1 MTKRYIVEPQIE
13 NGRVYIGTEG
23 IETSTLMGEV
33 AETGGQRQVYFD
45 ATKEFVAL
53 IIGKRGSGKSHTL
66 GVLLEGL
73 CTTKNET
80 SISQVSKRRGVLLL
94 DPMGNFWTTVLPLR
108 ENGPPR
114 MKEQFKRLAG
124 WGIKSEDVNV
134 RAWIPAGCRLP
145 LSHPAI
151 EEFHLHVAD
160 LDRHDW
166 ADLLRVDTLRDPQ
179 GILLA
184 EAHEA
189 VTETGWRGVSGVW
202 HAAKNDYQVQDLID
216 YIEFERQR
224 QNHGMSEHHAN
235 SVRAL
240 LRDLRG
246 LARQQIFQGLGTP
259 LTTVI
264 QEGNLGILLLPSRI
278 GHDLRRVITRIL
290 VRRILK
296 EREIAAEIQNR
307 LDFEGD
313 GLSAAEKARLE
324 EELRRCI
331 PRTVLALDEAQE
343 LLGEEGGEAR
353 QALEDYCL
361 RGRGIGLSLVLA
373 TQTPAVSAIS
383 AKVRKQIDTCF
394 IHQLLT
400 HEEIEITEKN
410 MQAQMPDK
418 ITLKQRECSYDGL
431 IRSLEIG
438 QCVVASAKTITA
450 REGQGRAFVMNVR
463 PRIRVHGGEVS

>member
-1 MTKRYIVEPQIE
+1 MKRYIVEPQIE
-13 NGRVYIGTEG
+13 NGEISIGTEG
-23 IETSTLMGEV
+23 SETGVLIGEV
-33 AETGGQRQVYFD
+33 AETGGQRRVHFD
-45 ATKEFVAL
+45 ATKEFVTL

-66 GVLLEGL
+66 GALLEGL
-73 CTTKNET
+73 CTTQSDT
-80 SISQVSKRRGVLLL
+80 SVSHIAKRRGVLLL

-108 ENGPPR
+108 GDGPPR
-114 MKEQFKRLAG
+114 LREQFNQLDG
-124 WGIKSEDVNV
+124 WGIQPEDVNV
-134 RAWIPAGCRLP
+134 RVWIPAGCRLP
-145 LSHPAI
+145 ISHPDI

-160 LDRHDW
+160 LDVHDW

-189 VTETGWRGVSGVW
+189 VTQTGWRGATGTW
-202 HAAKNDYQVQDLID
+202 HVPKNAYQVQDLIE
-216 YIEFERQR
+216 YIEFEKQR
-224 QNHGMSEHHAN
+224 QGQGMSEHHAN
-235 SVRAL
+235 SLRAL

-246 LARQQIFQGLGTP
+246 LARQPIFQGSGTS
-259 LTTVI
+259 LTTLV
-264 QEGNLGILLLPSRI
+264 QEGNLGILLLPSRV

-296 EREIAAEIQNR
+296 DREIAAEIQNR

-313 GLSAAEKARLE
+313 HLPSVEKARLE
-324 EELRRCI
+324 EELGRCI

-353 QALEDYCL
+353 QALEEYCL
-361 RGRGIGLSLVLA
+361 RGRAIGLSLVLA

-383 AKVRKQIDTCF
+383 AKVRKQVDTCF

-400 HEEIEITEKN
+400 REEIEITESN
-410 MQAQMPDK
+410 MQAQMPDR
-418 ITLKQRECSYDGL
+418 IALKQREYSYDGL
-431 IRSLEIG
+431 IRSLDVG
-438 QCVVASAKTITA
+438 QCVVASARTVTA
-450 REGQGRAFVMNVR
+450 REGQGRAFVMSVR